1 MFLLLFFL
9 PEKEGRN
16 ADENDALLFFITNAR
31 DIMQRPGR
39 GGGGGSGRGR
49 NPGEEEE
56 EEESARARAF
66 LCCGALMSERIWKK
80 THHRKNEISLI
91 KKNFKHARSFK
102 GDGRV
107 EEAAKN
113 DGARRRRRCRRGL
126 VRVVL
131 VVVVLV
137 VVVVG
142 VDAVVARRRRYFRRY
157 FRIACASEIESRRY
171 ETLSRG
177 ESSDESG
184 GEEARRRRDE

>member
-1 MFLLLFFL
+1 MLLFFL

-39 GGGGGSGRGR
+39 VGVGGKRARGR
-49 NPGEEEE
+49 NPGEEEEE

-66 LCCGALMSERIWKK
+66 LCCGAFCVRESLEKKRI
-80 THHRKNEISLI
+80 TKNEISLI
-91 KKNFKHARSFK
+91 KKKLQHARSFK
-102 GDGRV
+102 GGGRV

-113 DGARRRRRCRRGL
+113 DGARRRRRCKRGL
-126 VRVVL
+126 VRVV
-131 VVVVLV
+131 VL